1 MEFLKVRNMD
11 YIKAVRAFGVND
23 LKIIFYY
30 VLFNVLVVMII
41 YVLFLMAVS
50 IFILVFLDF
59 LGFGMFIGS
68 VSLGELVN

>member
-1 MEFLKVRNMD
+1 MD
-11 YIKAVRAFGVND
+11 YIKVVRVFGVND

-41 YVLFLMAVS
+41 YVLFLMVVS